1 MRRSASPP
9 PRNKRKFPAAANT
22 APRRKN
28 AAFNG
33 VPMLTFTLIPI
44 AVLAA
49 IALLL
54 ALKSFGINQEYERGV
69 VFRLGRLQATKG
81 PGWFWL
87 IPLIERVVKVDIRT
101 ITYALD
107 TQETVTRDGVA
118 VRVNAVLWFR
128 AFDAAGVVT
137 TVANWQSAIVQAAET
152 AMRDAI
158 GQSDLDQMLKDRTAI
173 NKRLYEIL
181 SSTCIRWGVEFDAVE
196 IKDLDIPAQM
206 QRAIAREAEAIRE
219 KRARIIKAEGEQ
231 EAALKLTDAARI
243 IGEVPGAL
251 ELRRLQTLTEIGV
264 EHNSTIIAMFP
275 TEILEAAK
283 RIGLAPAA

>member
-1 MRRSASPP
+1 MIAAS
-9 PRNKRKFPAAANT
+9 
-22 APRRKN
+22 
-28 AAFNG
+28 NG
-33 VPMLTFTLIPI
+33 VPMLTFTLIP
-44 AVLAA
+44 LAA
-49 IALLL
+49 LAAFAALL

-173 NKRLYEIL
+173 NKRLYDIL
-181 SSTCIRWGVEFDAVE
+181 TTTCIRWGVEFDAVE

-283 RIGLAPAA
+283 RIAAPAAK

>member
-1 MRRSASPP
+1 MIAAS
-9 PRNKRKFPAAANT
+9 
-22 APRRKN
+22 
-28 AAFNG
+28 NG

-44 AVLAA
+44 AVVTV

-101 ITYALD
+101 ITHALD

-137 TVANWQSAIVQAAET
+137 TVVNWQSAIVQAAET

-173 NKRLYEIL
+173 NKRLYDIL

-283 RIGLAPAA
+283 RIGLAPTV

>member
-1 MRRSASPP
+1 MFR
-9 PRNKRKFPAAANT
+9 PRNERKFPGAVNT
-22 APRRKN
+22 APRRMI
-28 AAFNG
+28 AASNG
-33 VPMLTFTLIPI
+33 VSMLTFTLIPI
-44 AVLAA
+44 AVVAA

-173 NKRLYEIL
+173 NKRLYDIL

-231 EAALKLTDAARI
+231 EAAMKLTDAARI

-283 RIGLAPAA
+283 RIGLAPTV

>member
-1 MRRSASPP
+1 MVPP
-9 PRNKRKFPAAANT
+9 TKRPKSPAAVNT
-22 APRRKN
+22 APRRRI

-44 AVLAA
+44 AALAVVTL
-49 IALLL
+49 ALAL

-243 IGEVPGAL
+243 IGDVPGAL

-283 RIGLAPAA
+283 RIGLAPVA